1 MTNVQIIRSP
11 SGDELV
17 VIPRAVYEDLI
28 DARAA
33 RDAKA
38 ALARGEEELLSEEEL
53 KEFLGRPTPLAF
65 WLRKRNF
72 RPDMLA
78 KALGM
83 PQEHISDIEE
93 GRRRGGFK
101 FYERVA
107 LTLQVPL
114 TALLPPDEED

>member
-33 RDAKA
+33 RDAQA

-53 KEFLGRPTPLAF
+53 KEFLGSPTPLAF
-65 WLRKRNF
+65 WLRKRRR

-78 KALGM
+78 QVLGM
-83 PQEHISDIEE
+83 SSEDVSDIAE

-101 FYERVA
+101 FYERAA
-107 LTLQVPL
+107 LALQVPL
-114 TALLPPDEED
+114 TAVLPPDEEN

>member
-33 RDAKA
+33 RDAQA
-38 ALARGEEELLSEEEL
+38 ALARGEEELLSEEL
-53 KEFLGRPTPLAF
+53 KEFLGSPTPLAF
-65 WLRKRNF
+65 WLRKRRR

-78 KALGM
+78 QVLGM
-83 PQEHISDIEE
+83 SSEDVSDIAE

-101 FYERVA
+101 FYERAA
-107 LTLQVPL
+107 LALQVPL
-114 TALLPPDEED
+114 TAVLPPDEEN

>member
-33 RDAKA
+33 RDAQA
-38 ALARGEEELLSEEEL
+38 ALARGEEELLSEKEL
-53 KEFLGRPTPLAF
+53 KEFLGSPTPLAF
-65 WLRKRNF
+65 WLRKRRR

-78 KALGM
+78 QVLGM
-83 PQEHISDIEE
+83 SSEDASDIAE
-93 GRRRGGFK
+93 GHRRGGFK
-101 FYERVA
+101 FYERAA
-107 LTLQVPL
+107 LALQVPL
-114 TALLPPDEED
+114 TAVLPPDEED

>member
-33 RDAKA
+33 RDAQA
-38 ALARGEEELLSEEEL
+38 ALAWGEEELLSEKEL
-53 KEFLGRPTPLAF
+53 KEFLGSPTPLAF
-65 WLRKRNF
+65 WLRKRRR

-78 KALGM
+78 QVLGM
-83 PQEHISDIEE
+83 SSEDASDIAE
-93 GRRRGGFK
+93 GHRRGGFK
-101 FYERVA
+101 FYERAA
-107 LTLQVPL
+107 LALQVPL
-114 TALLPPDEED
+114 TAVLPPDEED

>member
-33 RDAKA
+33 RDAQA
-38 ALARGEEELLSEEEL
+38 ALARGEEELLSAEEL
-53 KEFLGRPTPLAF
+53 KEFLGSPTPLAF
-65 WLRKRNF
+65 WLRKRRR

-78 KALGM
+78 QVLGM
-83 PQEHISDIEE
+83 SSEDASDIAE
-93 GRRRGGFK
+93 GHRRGGFK
-101 FYERVA
+101 FYERAA
-107 LTLQVPL
+107 LALQVPL
-114 TALLPPDEED
+114 TAVLPPDEED